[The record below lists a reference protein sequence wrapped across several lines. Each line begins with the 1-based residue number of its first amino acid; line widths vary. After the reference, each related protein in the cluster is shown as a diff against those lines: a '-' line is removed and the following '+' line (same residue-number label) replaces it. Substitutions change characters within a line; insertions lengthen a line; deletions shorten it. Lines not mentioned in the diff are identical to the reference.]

1 MVTMQAS
8 SPLLSIRALS
18 TYFQVK
24 ETVVKAVD
32 DVSLD
37 IYPQE
42 VLALIGETGCGKSVL
57 ALSILRLLPKNS
69 QSEGSIRYKG
79 LEILEASE
87 EELRKL
93 RGQEIGM
100 IPQSQATSL
109 NPLLKVG
116 WQVMEVLQLH
126 KKVGK
131 LEAQE
136 SVVNLF
142 SRLQLPDPAKRMNYY
157 PHQLSGGMRQRVLV
171 SMGVACKPNLILV
184 DEPTKGLDAVLR
196 KEVVNLLGEQA
207 AENSSS
213 MMLITHDFSVAA
225 VLADR
230 IAVMYAGEI
239 VEMGSSS
246 GILRKP
252 RHPYTQ
258 SLIDSLPG
266 RGFKPISGF
275 SPSLSLLPPGCR
287 FQPRC
292 RVACPKC
299 ASLHPEITETGVNHY
314 VRCFYADRS

>member
-1 MVTMQAS
+1 MVTMQVA
-8 SPLLSIRALS
+8 SPLLSIRALN

-42 VLALIGETGCGKSVL
+42 VLALVGETGCGKSVL

-69 QSEGSIRYKG
+69 QIQGSIRYKG

-93 RGQEIGM
+93 RGKEIGM

-116 WQVMEVLQLH
+116 WQVMEVLKLH

-131 LEAQE
+131 LEAQQK
-136 SVVNLF
+136 VVNLF
-142 SRLQLPDPAKRMNYY
+142 TRLQLPDPAKRMNYY

-196 KEVVNLLGEQA
+196 KEVVNMLGEQA

-239 VEMGSSS
+239 VEMGSAS
-246 GILRKP
+246 GILGKP

-266 RGFKPISGF
+266 RGFKPIPGY

-292 RVACPKC
+292 RVACSKC
-299 ASLHPEITETGVNHY
+299 ASLHPEIAETGANHY

>member
-37 IYPQE
+37 IYPHE
-42 VLALIGETGCGKSVL
+42 VLALVGETGCGKSVL

-69 QSEGSIRYKG
+69 QIEGSIRYKG

-93 RGQEIGM
+93 RGKEIGM

-116 WQVMEVLQLH
+116 WQVMEVIQLH

-136 SVVNLF
+136 KVVNLF
-142 SRLQLPDPAKRMNYY
+142 TRLLLPDPAKRMNYY

-171 SMGVACKPNLILV
+171 SMGVACKPKLILV

-196 KEVVNLLGEQA
+196 KEVVTMLGEQA

-213 MMLITHDFSVAA
+213 MLLITHDFSVAA

-239 VEMGSSS
+239 VEMGSAC
-246 GILRKP
+246 GILGKP

-258 SLIDSLPG
+258 SLLDSLPG
-266 RGFKPISGF
+266 RGFKPIPGF

-292 RVACPKC
+292 RVACPNC
-299 ASLHPEITETGVNHY
+299 AALHPEIAETGANHY

>member
-1 MVTMQAS
+1 MAIRQAA

-37 IYPQE
+37 IYPHE
-42 VLALIGETGCGKSVL
+42 VLALVGETGCGKSVL

-69 QSEGSIRYKG
+69 QIQGSICYKG

-93 RGQEIGM
+93 RGKEIGM

-109 NPLLKVG
+109 NPILKVG
-116 WQVMEVLQLH
+116 WQVMEVIQLH
-126 KKVGK
+126 KKVRK
-131 LEAQE
+131 SEAQE
-136 SVVNLF
+136 RVVNLF
-142 SRLQLPDPAKRMNYY
+142 TRLQLPDPAKRMNYY

-171 SMGVACKPNLILV
+171 SMGVACKPKLILV

-239 VEMGSSS
+239 VEMGSAFS
-246 GILRKP
+246 ILRKP

-266 RGFKPISGF
+266 RGFKPIPGF
-275 SPSLSLLPPGCR
+275 SPSLSLLPLGCR

-292 RVACPKC
+292 RVACPNC
-299 ASLHPEITETGVNHY
+299 ASLHPEIEETGINHY
-314 VRCFYADRS
+314 VRCLNAH

>member
-1 MVTMQAS
+1 MVTRLAA

-18 TYFQVK
+18 TYFQVN

-32 DVSLD
+32 GVSLD

-42 VLALIGETGCGKSVL
+42 VLALVGETGCGKSVL

-69 QSEGSIRYKG
+69 QSEGSIRYNG
-79 LEILEASE
+79 IEILEASE

-93 RGQEIGM
+93 RGKEIGM
-100 IPQSQATSL
+100 IPQSQASSL

-116 WQVMEVLQLH
+116 WQVREVIQLH

-131 LEAQE
+131 SEARE
-136 SVVNLF
+136 RVVNLF
-142 SRLQLPDPAKRMNYY
+142 SRLQFLDPSKRMNYY

-171 SMGVACKPNLILV
+171 SMGVACQPKLILV
-184 DEPTKGLDAVLR
+184 DEPTKGLDAALR
-196 KEVVNLLGEQA
+196 KEVVTMLGEHA
-207 AENSSS
+207 AEHNSSLL
-213 MMLITHDFSVAA
+213 LITHDFSVAA

-239 VEMGSSS
+239 VEMGSAS
-246 GILRKP
+246 GILAKP

-275 SPSLSLLPPGCR
+275 SPSLSALPPGCR
-287 FQPRC
+287 FEPRC
-292 RVACPKC
+292 CVACPKC
-299 ASLHPEITETGVNHY
+299 ASLHPEIAEIGENHY